1 MKTFHKMIIIRKTI
15 VIALVI
21 IFYHSLSYSQD
32 VEIEGFIYDQTKTK
46 IGRDFYEAFLKL
58 WEATETEKLSI
69 TIDEISDP
77 RWGTQ
82 IFVYVDNTMVYN
94 SVLKPRLE
102 DVDEKADEAVQS
114 VINFIVNRALFQ
126 QYLEE
131 EQKFL

>member
-1 MKTFHKMIIIRKTI
+1 MMIIRKI
-15 VIALVI
+15 LIISLLI
-21 IFYHSLSYSQD
+21 IFCNSLSYSQD
-32 VEIEGFIYDQTKTK
+32 KEIEGFIYDQTKTK
-46 IGRDFYEAFLKL
+46 VGRDFYEAFLKL

-69 TIDEISDP
+69 TIDELTDP

-82 IFVYVDNTMVYN
+82 IFVYVEDTMVYN
-94 SVLKPRLE
+94 SMLKPRLE

>member
-1 MKTFHKMIIIRKTI
+1 MMIIKKILI
-15 VIALVI
+15 ISLLI
-21 IFYHSLSYSQD
+21 IFCNSLSYSQD
-32 VEIEGFIYDQTKTK
+32 KEIEGFINDQTKTK
-46 IGRDFYEAFLKL
+46 VGRDFYEAFLKL

-69 TIDEISDP
+69 TIDELTDP

-82 IFVYVDNTMVYN
+82 IFVYVENTMVYN
-94 SVLKPRLE
+94 SMLKTRLE

>member
-1 MKTFHKMIIIRKTI
+1 MMIIRKI
-15 VIALVI
+15 LIISLLI
-21 IFYHSLSYSQD
+21 IFCNSLSYSQD
-32 VEIEGFIYDQTKTK
+32 KEIEGFIYDQTKTK
-46 IGRDFYEAFLKL
+46 VGRDFYEAFLKL

-69 TIDEISDP
+69 TIDELTDP

-82 IFVYVDNTMVYN
+82 IFVYVENTMVYN
-94 SVLKPRLE
+94 SMLKPRLE